1 MEKGRKGEM
10 EKRRKKKA
18 TMNVDGHVS
27 KIVFCA
33 LMNSAARRQGVAA
46 RFTHSAIAGCSV
58 DEPALGAL
66 LALANELGDAH
77 LVEEVATGQ
86 RSKVLANELKLME

>member
-1 MEKGRKGEM
+1 MMTGTLVK
-10 EKRRKKKA
+10 
-18 TMNVDGHVS
+18 V
-27 KIVFCA
+27 VFCA

-66 LALANELGDAH
+66 LALQIN
-77 LVEEVATGQ
+77 
-86 RSKVLANELKLME
+86 